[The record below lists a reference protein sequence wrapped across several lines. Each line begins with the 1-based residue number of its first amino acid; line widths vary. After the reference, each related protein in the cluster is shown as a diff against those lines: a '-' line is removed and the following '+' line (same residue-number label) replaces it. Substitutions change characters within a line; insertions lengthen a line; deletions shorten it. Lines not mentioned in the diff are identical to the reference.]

1 MHGLIFKTS
10 IYYRQDQ
17 PGSYHLSR
25 TSRRKLTPSYAHTT
39 TCMHRQSRPRLS
51 AHLECC
57 CSKALKLPRRLAEKW
72 LSHLH
77 THRNAWS
84 VRTCH
89 PSRLSN
95 LRLQYGL
102 AGNPQSARTP
112 QLSASSSVFSTDTIS
127 SISHYC
133 GYQRKKTSPART
145 VRPWPLPPKRLIN
158 VVSLFLSSCKPASK
172 HCGQHNTMHSRT
184 HTQIPETTPPAR
196 KQTRQPTE
204 LTRESLPHT
213 ISHQR
218 TPSTRVSQAPLS
230 LLCLEQTDHPQAAAH
245 PSHVQSIRLIR
256 MFPLSRIH
264 TDLSRPL

>member
-102 AGNPQSARTP
+102 AGNPQSAELP
-112 QLSASSSVFSTDTIS
+112 SSVRPQAYFLLTQSALFHTIVA
-127 SISHYC
+127 I
-133 GYQRKKTSPART
+133 KE
-145 VRPWPLPPKRLIN
+145 KRLVPHEPCALGLSPRN
-158 VVSLFLSSCKPASK
+158 ALSTLFHFS
-172 HCGQHNTMHSRT
+172 
-184 HTQIPETTPPAR
+184 
-196 KQTRQPTE
+196 
-204 LTRESLPHT
+204 
-213 ISHQR
+213 
-218 TPSTRVSQAPLS
+218 
-230 LLCLEQTDHPQAAAH
+230 
-245 PSHVQSIRLIR
+245 
-256 MFPLSRIH
+256 
-264 TDLSRPL
+264 